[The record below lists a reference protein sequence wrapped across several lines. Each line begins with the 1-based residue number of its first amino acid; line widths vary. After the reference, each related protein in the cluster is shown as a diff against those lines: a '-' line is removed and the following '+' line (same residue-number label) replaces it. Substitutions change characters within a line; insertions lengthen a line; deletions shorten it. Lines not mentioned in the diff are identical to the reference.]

1 MRAFVL
7 VVIAA
12 LCVGCAQDAQRT
24 RAEDQ
29 PLALY
34 SWHPRNHTWH
44 FVLLPD
50 RPDRDYSDAELMRSH
65 DILVGVLALKSRLH
79 SLGRG
84 QLIAW
89 RGNTYSHIVAYP
101 PDSIRDDII
110 RFGKLHGVQISALP
124 TLYW

>member
-1 MRAFVL
+1 MRAFVF
-7 VVIAA
+7 VVITV
-12 LCVGCAQDAQRT
+12 LCAGCAQDAQRAH
-24 RAEDQ
+24 AEDQ

-34 SWHPRNHTWH
+34 SWHPRDHMWH
-44 FVLLPD
+44 FLLLPD
-50 RPDRDYSDAELMRSH
+50 RPNRDYSDSELMHSH
-65 DILVGVLALKSRLH
+65 DVLVGVPALKSRVY

-110 RFGKLHGVQISALP
+110 RFGKLHGVQIDVLPAL
-124 TLYW
+124 Y